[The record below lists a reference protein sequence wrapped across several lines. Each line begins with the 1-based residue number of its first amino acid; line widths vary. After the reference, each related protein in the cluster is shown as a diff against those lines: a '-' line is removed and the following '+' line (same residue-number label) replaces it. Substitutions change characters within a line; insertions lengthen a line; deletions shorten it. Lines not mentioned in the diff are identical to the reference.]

1 LRVLYIEGVNLSFC
15 VLNSVSTS
23 LLPYNLVTRHGI
35 FIGAV
40 IEITLFSLALAYKI
54 KSLQNEKLLII
65 YQQNISLESMVAER
79 TEELKELA
87 NRDPLTNLHNR
98 RFLYEIS
105 DNIILLSK
113 RENTPLSFIMFDL
126 DNFKSIND
134 TYGHAIGDKV
144 IKAFC
149 SENSKY
155 T

>member
-1 LRVLYIEGVNLSFC
+1 
-15 VLNSVSTS
+15 
-23 LLPYNLVTRHGI
+23 
-35 FIGAV
+35 
-40 IEITLFSLALAYKI
+40 
-54 KSLQNEKLLII
+54 
-65 YQQNISLESMVAER
+65 MVAER

-134 TYGHAIGDKV
+134 TYGHAIGHKV